1 MKQFT
6 RRTVLRCSGMAAA
19 SLALQSKIIAWTQSA
34 LSAPLAT
41 TTAGK
46 VSGFIGVLAWHETY
60 HVGQIAYL
68 RSWLG
73 LSGVFG

>member
-1 MKQFT
+1 MEQFT
-6 RRTVLRCSGMAAA
+6 RRILLRCSGMAAA
-19 SLALQSKIIAWTQSA
+19 SLALQTRVIVWAQSA
-34 LSAPLAT
+34 LLAPLAT